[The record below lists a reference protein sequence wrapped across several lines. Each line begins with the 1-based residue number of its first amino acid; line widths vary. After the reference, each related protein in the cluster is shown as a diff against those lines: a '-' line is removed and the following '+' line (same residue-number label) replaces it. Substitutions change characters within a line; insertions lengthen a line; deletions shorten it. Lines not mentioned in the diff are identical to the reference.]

1 MTSCATP
8 SDAVLAADS
17 TSTPSAVALFGI
29 AGGPVARVGGPLPF
43 IGGPLAIVG
52 DVVALVGGPLPRIE
66 VVLGPV
72 QGGGASGQPGLGR
85 MERLLGLPGPRLG
98 RPDPGVVDGQG
109 GDPLALRVLDDSWAR
124 SASLREDDLACR
136 RSCWNAWSASTP
148 RVTTRTPLACS
159 IQIRLASACRNWAT
173 SSSRLASST
182 AVETSSAVTTAS
194 APNAS
199 TSPVDHAR
207 GRVAYTSRVPTGWST
222 SRTGTLGTPRTCS

>member
-1 MTSCATP
+1 M
-8 SDAVLAADS
+8 
-17 TSTPSAVALFGI
+17 LFGI
-29 AGGPVARVGGPLPF
+29 AGGPVARVGGPLPL

-52 DVVALVGGPLPRIE
+52 EVVALVGGPLPRIE

-85 MERLLGLPGPRLG
+85 LQRLLGLPGPRLG

-109 GDPLALRVLDDSWAR
+109 GDPLALRLLDDLWAR
-124 SASLREDDLACR
+124 SASVREDDLACR
-136 RSCWNAWSASTP
+136 RSCWNAWSAATP
-148 RVTTRTPLACS
+148 RVTARTPLACS

-182 AVETSSAVTTAS
+182 AVLTSSAVTTAS

-199 TSPVDHAR
+199 TSPVRPRSRPGGIHIQGPDWLVDQPHRHAQHSPHLQLTDH
-207 GRVAYTSRVPTGWST
+207 SSDPVPDP
-222 SRTGTLGTPRTCS
+222 LAL